1 MLWQRLRTWGQNI
14 FSSASTATKR
24 ATAAVVSV
32 AMIVAVA
39 LVALPAQAA
48 SNKVADPTT
57 FEQWREGVGD
67 PTDPRSTGRVWT
79 DKSVSTTEET
89 LTTYTGEKVTVTPK
103 DDSFLVGLSALSS
116 AQKLIGVA
124 NNTKPLDIVL
134 VLDTSGSMAY
144 NMDGERYTYEA
155 VYSDDLN
162 TGNTYYIPNGDG
174 YRSVTWSRNERSW
187 GYTSNRRWVS
197 VTPKTGANDTNSA
210 HTQFYDRQ
218 NIPEQDTRLYALKQA
233 VNGFIDQ
240 TNTANSTVSDPNKK
254 NRIGLVTYATNAEQ
268 KSGLT
273 SELNALKTTVNGL
286 QATGSTHADLGLQYA
301 NTLLT
306 GEARADA
313 SKIVIFFTDGE
324 PGGNS
329 TTSPFSTV
337 APAAVQASLGIK
349 NAGAMVYS
357 VGIFEGADASAN
369 VSSVTVNTQSGAL
382 RSNAFM
388 QAVSSNYPQATNWYY
403 SSFGPRAANSNYY
416 LAASDADALNAVFE
430 QIWGEVASNP
440 TSPIT
445 SETTGGTTDEQKG
458 AVTFVDQLGD
468 YMHVSSMNSVVFA
481 GTKFEFDKDAANAV
495 VKNGNV
501 TTYTFYGDVAGNEV
515 YKAAKLQDL
524 KITVTSYDNAKG
536 DTVQVEVPADLLPL
550 RLYTTKIDKDGN
562 ITSDIARTHPIRL
575 FYDVA
580 LKDGVE
586 DKVAKPDEEMR
597 QYIEKHTDDD
607 GNVFFL
613 TNDYDTSAEQK
624 AVNGTTTATFKPATT
639 NDFYYFTENT
649 PLYNSKDLNDPA
661 TSIEAGKTYY
671 YQRTYYANNAQHEQW
686 IDVLG
691 ENAIGKAV
699 QDPST
704 KHYYAPAGTT
714 RTGLSRLYTAEKTKN
729 STDTATNAIAPNWES
744 NLVTVHLGNN
754 GKQTVEGS
762 GTLKVTEEVKW
773 AEGATKDP
781 NKEFPFTLKLEGNGF
796 DGEFQA
802 VIAGEEKTVK
812 DGYTFTLKDGESAMV
827 YGLTPGVKATVT
839 QTGDH
844 GGAGWSVNH
853 ETDAGEIEKNKT
865 TELAFVN
872 TYTLE
877 PVTLDADSI
886 KGSKTLIG
894 RDWQTDSAFTFTMT
908 AGDANPNAP
917 LPNPATV
924 EVKNP
929 STGEYT
935 DGEKIGF
942 AFGAIEYTK
951 PGTYQYVITEQEGN
965 KPKLSYSSAR
975 YVVTVTVSDKDG
987 NGTMQVESV
996 MTNTFDDEGHR
1007 LADAPTVESADFIN
1021 TFTGENDAVASIS
1034 GQKDYTDHT
1043 GSNPNDEVGKFN
1055 VKVEAAEINP
1065 SDGPV
1070 VSGAVSVGLDGTWR
1084 TPDLKFTDKMLHGQA
1099 SQTFTYHVSE
1109 VVPVGV
1115 TADNPTLNGMTYDVN
1130 TYDVLV
1136 TLTRDA
1142 AGDLVTNVSYPDG
1155 KNRVELANS
1164 YRAENTDAQT
1174 LQVSK
1179 KVTGHDADAGKFA
1192 FNTKLTAGD
1201 ANNVKIK
1208 QADDSLADW
1217 SDQATL
1223 SPAIANNATA
1233 SIKLGDVVFTMPG
1246 TYTFAVTESNG
1257 GTTQDGWTYD
1267 GHTYSVT
1274 YTVNDEDGKL
1284 QATAAV
1290 NGSSTFA
1297 NSYAASTNFGGTLQ
1311 IGKTLT
1317 GRTMNAEEFSFIIE
1331 PVDGAPMP
1339 NGASS
1344 ITTKNPFSS
1353 ASGSELVWP
1362 IDSTLLANLHFTQA
1376 DGGKTYRYT
1385 VREQMPE
1392 GVTEANKTKNGVT
1405 YDFTVHTLAI
1415 TVNDDGM
1422 GNLTTSSTIDG
1433 DAQNT
1438 VAQFANTY
1446 SIAEGKASVQFS
1458 KQLTGRDWTDGDT
1471 FTFNLA
1477 PNAAGSTVSEEAL
1490 KNAMPADTKASVG
1503 KPTGDAETSM
1513 FSFGDFTFTQA
1524 GNYSYTVKEQ
1534 GAGTT
1539 TEGLTNDA
1547 STATVTFSVVD
1558 NGMGQYSIGT
1568 TVTGLDDSA
1577 TFVNAYST
1585 TDFTGVPT
1593 GMEFSKQLTGIAWP
1607 ANATFEFTI
1616 KGVGEN
1622 VPMPE
1627 NTTVTVSK
1635 PASGDTAKFDFG
1647 NITYTK
1653 AGTYVYTITETEG
1666 TMKGVTYDLQPATV
1680 TVKVTDNGKGQ
1691 LEAKA
1696 SADKTAFVNAYST
1709 TDFKGV
1715 PTGME
1720 FSKQLTGIAWPAS
1733 ETFEFTITGVGDN
1746 VPMPENTKV
1755 TVSKP
1760 ASGDTAKFDF
1770 GNITYTKAGTYEY
1783 EITETTGSMPGVA
1796 YDPHTAK
1803 VTVTVSDNSEGALG
1817 ANAKVTSGT
1826 FLNEYSAKPA
1836 EGVPA
1841 DFKLFKMVEGMDW
1854 ADDQQ
1859 FEFTLTAENGAPMPA
1874 TNTAT
1879 ASKPADGSNT
1889 AGFDFG
1895 SITYNEKGVYKYTVS
1910 EKAGTQSGMTYDS
1923 HTANIT
1929 VDVIDDGKGQL
1940 VAATTVE
1947 NGLFTNRYSTQSV
1960 TYPGINVSED
1970 LTGRAQAQGEF
1981 KFEVRGS
1988 EEDMQRAFGGNA
2000 RAVISSVK
2008 SYDFDAAASGE
2019 TVTVPGLFTG
2029 LELTH
2034 DDVRAEKVF
2043 SYEIDQ
2049 TGATSGNG
2057 LTVDDTVYAVRIWAS
2072 DNHDGTM
2079 SVHTSVDGTEVAGDQ
2094 VITLP
2099 FHNFYE
2105 VGSVTIG
2112 GDASVRINATKTLI
2126 GREQNAGEFNFAVRD
2141 ANGAEIASGMNA
2153 ADGTISFSA
2162 IEFTGERLAADVK
2175 SGAAVAAVDG
2185 TQITYRYAVTV
2196 GEREDALPAGVT
2208 AVVSGYAVEL
2218 VIVDN
2223 GAGELSAS
2231 VNYPADANG
2240 SLSFV
2245 NQYGAESSAKVAL
2258 SGNKVLKVASGDNAP
2273 DITGKY
2279 TFALTGS
2286 EGAPMPANTQVTNDA
2301 AGAIDFGEI
2310 EYTVANVFGE
2320 AAAEEPAEAENSAG
2334 AEESE
2339 EAGEAA
2345 EFAEAEDAQPT
2356 TREKTFTYTVSEAG
2370 AVSGVA
2376 NDGSVYTVTVHVVDN
2391 GDGTLTVTKQSAQGA
2406 AEGMEFTFTNTYS
2419 VQPVGPTDPADPN
2432 NPVATG
2438 AVPMT
2443 KTINGRDLRAG
2454 EFEFEMLDANGAVVG
2469 TAKNA
2474 ADGSVDLPGVT
2485 FDAPGNYAYMI
2496 REIAGNVGGVTY
2508 DTVTYS
2514 AVAQVVDNSDGTLGV
2529 AWEVTGADGELVSAM
2544 AFTNSYEAAPTSVGK
2559 LLQGREL
2566 EAGEFSFQMRGANE
2580 NTPMPETAVDGVQ
2593 TVANDAN
2600 GNAQFGVIGYTQAG
2614 TYRYEVSEVKG
2625 DAEHVTYDES
2635 VHAVT
2640 VEVTDNGEGQLL
2652 ATLKYSDDADGIVFR
2667 NVYIAPEEPEQPT
2680 EPTEPTE
2687 PENPSEPESPT
2698 APTKPS
2704 TGSSSQMNNTASNR
2718 VTYVSSVA
2726 RTGSSVALIVA
2737 AAFALIAIGA
2747 GLLMTRRRSE

>member
-1627 NTTVTVSK
+1627 NT
-1635 PASGDTAKFDFG
+1635 
-1647 NITYTK
+1647 
-1653 AGTYVYTITETEG
+1653 
-1666 TMKGVTYDLQPATV
+1666 
-1680 TVKVTDNGKGQ
+1680 
-1691 LEAKA
+1691 
-1696 SADKTAFVNAYST
+1696 
-1709 TDFKGV
+1709 
-1715 PTGME
+1715 
-1720 FSKQLTGIAWPAS
+1720 
-1733 ETFEFTITGVGDN
+1733 
-1746 VPMPENTKV
+1746 KV